1 MPVARHH
8 PTDRTK
14 KNSEVLSHG
23 LKEISWPEIGRCKPV
38 PMLPGTPHYHELV
51 IDIATKNT
59 EFREAAVDILLTA
72 HSRVLTEVRPNF
84 SDRELL
90 RAVRVARHMSLG
102 SRAWQ
107 NVERSILELLLRNN
121 SVRGI
126 PTFPTSRDLNL
137 SGRVLNHLGSYWKTD
152 FRVRVVELD
161 KLAAHF
167 KTREIAQGLQ
177 KSLTSTK
184 RGGRPQGEQIVRELM
199 TLEFLRQCGQDRPHR
214 ILAARLETHPEHF
227 QRSRIRSAKTLQK
240 HMARWLSHIS
250 GKDCPADQKLM
261 GQQLIAW
268 LHVLAT
274 DILPHLR
281 RFSSQNF
288 QW

>member
-8 PTDRTK
+8 RTDRTK

-23 LKEISWPEIGRCKPV
+23 LKEISWSEIGRCKPV
-38 PMLPGTPHYHELV
+38 PIPPGTPHFHELV

-59 EFREAAVDILLTA
+59 EFREAVVNILLTA
-72 HSRVLTEVRPNF
+72 RSGVLTEVRPNF

-90 RAVRVARHMSLG
+90 RTARVARNMSLG
-102 SRAWQ
+102 SQAWQ
-107 NVERSILELLLRNN
+107 DEESSILEFLLRNN

-126 PTFPTSRDLNL
+126 RTFPTSRDLDL
-137 SGRVLNHLGSYWKTD
+137 SGRVLNRLGNYWKTD
-152 FRVRVVELD
+152 FSVRVVELD

-167 KTREIAQGLQ
+167 KTREIAEGLQ
-177 KSLTSTK
+177 KSPTNTK
-184 RGGRPQGEQIVRELM
+184 HGGRPQGEQIVRELM
-199 TLEFLRQCGQDRPHR
+199 TLEFLRQCGQDRPHKT
-214 ILAARLETHPEHF
+214 LAARLETHPDHF

-240 HMARWLSHIS
+240 DLARWLSHIT
-250 GKDCPADQKLM
+250 GKDCSADQKLM

-268 LHVLAT
+268 LHILAT
-274 DILPHLR
+274 DILSHLS
-281 RFSSQNF
+281 RFSSQSF